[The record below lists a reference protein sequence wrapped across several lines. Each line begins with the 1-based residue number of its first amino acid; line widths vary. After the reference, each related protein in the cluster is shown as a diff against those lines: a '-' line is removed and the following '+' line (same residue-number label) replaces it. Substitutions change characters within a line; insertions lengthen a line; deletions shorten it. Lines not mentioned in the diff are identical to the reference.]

1 VTNNLSTG
9 ICIWDL
15 VLLGRLLRVDLITLQ
30 GVWNS
35 VSRYFHTYVRTSV
48 HPQKVFLQ
56 FQWNLVCRLMSDA
69 RRYAMWPDPIA
80 RSRSRGF
87 WSSKNCTFL
96 SLSPP
101 PFTMGAGKWPL
112 TLKNRAQYLNLIRP
126 DFWYLSQFLC
136 HATLK
141 LEGSLMH
148 SGVLVKVTTAW
159 KSLKRSRPSVP
170 HRTNFPGQNWRFL
183 PQQFLRFCISK
194 SKWDRNLTP
203 SVQCVILV
211 HQKNFKFPVYQ
222 FPFNDEAKFGVLEQA
237 HGPWCTLMC
246 QISSRSV
253 YYGRPM

>member
-1 VTNNLSTG
+1 
-9 ICIWDL
+9 
-15 VLLGRLLRVDLITLQ
+15 
-30 GVWNS
+30 
-35 VSRYFHTYVRTSV
+35 
-48 HPQKVFLQ
+48 
-56 FQWNLVCRLMSDA
+56 MSDA

-80 RSRSRGF
+80 RSRGF
-87 WSSKNCTFL
+87 WSSENCTFL

-148 SGVLVKVTTAW
+148 SGVLDP
-159 KSLKRSRPSVP
+159 RSRSRLLESHSREVDRQS
-170 HRTNFPGQNWRFL
+170 RTGLIFQVKIGDFSHNNFCASASR
-183 PQQFLRFCISK
+183 K
-194 SKWDRNLTP
+194 VNLTP

-222 FPFNDEAKFGVLEQA
+222 FPFKDEAKFGVLEQA
-237 HGPWCTLMC
+237 HGPRCTLMC
-246 QISSRSV
+246 HISSRSKIAETIKNSHFRRRKRKRILV
-253 YYGRPM
+253 GLY